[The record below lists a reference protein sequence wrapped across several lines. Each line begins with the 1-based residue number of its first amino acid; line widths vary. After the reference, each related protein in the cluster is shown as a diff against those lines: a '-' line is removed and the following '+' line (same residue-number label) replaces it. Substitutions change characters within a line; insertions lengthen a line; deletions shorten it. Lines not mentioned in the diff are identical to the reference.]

1 MAALNSGNLD
11 LVMATANMIES
22 GGDFRNAADVASAYN
37 KSANFVSNLTPEG
50 RLSSLYAGVTNTYL
64 DVQGKTEMN
73 ERNADLNAAE
83 EAGRQ
88 TAAQTEAIG
97 NKAAEDLANDM
108 NQTNQKLQELT
119 MENISNEFATLKEF
133 MGHWYDVIV
142 TAIKGIAGTLA
153 AGVIGKGIG
162 ALAGSAAGGT
172 GSGILASSGGIAL
185 GTVGTVA
192 ASAALVAAI
201 GAGIYQADQ
210 KIKKKVLKQ
219 LRRILK

>member
-1 MAALNSGNLD
+1 AQMTGEYENLRAQGYSDALIGKLYSGAATMYNDPMAALNSGNLD

-50 RLSSLYAGVTNTYL
+50 RLSSLYAEVTNTYL

-97 NKAAEDLANDM
+97 NKA
-108 NQTNQKLQELT
+108 
-119 MENISNEFATLKEF
+119 
-133 MGHWYDVIV
+133 
-142 TAIKGIAGTLA
+142 
-153 AGVIGKGIG
+153 
-162 ALAGSAAGGT
+162 
-172 GSGILASSGGIAL
+172 
-185 GTVGTVA
+185 
-192 ASAALVAAI
+192 
-201 GAGIYQADQ
+201 
-210 KIKKKVLKQ
+210 
-219 LRRILK
+219 